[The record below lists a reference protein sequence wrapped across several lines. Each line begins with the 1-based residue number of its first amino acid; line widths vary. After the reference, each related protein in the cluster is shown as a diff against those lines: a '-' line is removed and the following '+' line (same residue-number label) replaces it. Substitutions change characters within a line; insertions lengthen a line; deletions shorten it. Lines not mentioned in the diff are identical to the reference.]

1 MIRAFETGDA
11 AGIAQI
17 YNHYVLHT
25 TVSFENEAL
34 SLDAMRQRL
43 TAIASSY
50 PCLVDSENGEI
61 RGYCYAHQWKE
72 RVAYAHTWET
82 TVYIA
87 PRHIGKRIGEHLM
100 NELIERS
107 RTSGR
112 CRALVACITGDNA
125 ASIALHEKL
134 GFTKVSHFPQV
145 GRKFDVWLDVVD
157 YELLL

>member
-1 MIRAFETGDA
+1 MIRTFETGDEV
-11 AGIAQI
+11 GIAQI

-25 TVSFENEAL
+25 TVSFETEAL

-43 TAIASSY
+43 AAIASSY

-72 RVAYAHTWET
+72 RAAYSHTWET

-87 PRHIGKRIGEHLM
+87 PHHLGKRIGLRLM
-100 NELIERS
+100 EELIEMS
-107 RTSGR
+107 RTTGR

-145 GRKFDVWLDVVD
+145 GAKFGIWLDVVD